1 MDFSEKNVTKK
12 LRNYHSIMDSES
24 TSQSN
29 VPQDQP
35 VITGSIDLP
44 PYFPLNQ
51 NLVKDFERCARLQT
65 KVDQTIKESI
75 NNILSQTKEYLKFVL
90 DDENLTNMDFDSK
103 FFSYNLATLEEL
115 LKSQHESGIWKK
127 SVEESKIKIRLQQR
141 QEVELNLESL
151 EYYQNQVD
159 DVHFGDLV
167 KKEYEEY
174 RDIHHQE
181 TSFQTV
187 LATNDAYK
195 YLKNVTFILQNPQ
208 HPLPEEAEDDELEVA
223 GGKISLK
230 DPLSLNYFH
239 TPLVSKKCGHIFEED
254 TITDYLSNHNKCPVD
269 GCGAVLTRNDLK
281 PDDIMTLRVKVYLLQ
296 NKTKRPQAN
305 VDRL

>member
-1 MDFSEKNVTKK
+1 
-12 LRNYHSIMDSES
+12 MDSES
-24 TSQSN
+24 TPQNN
-29 VPQDQP
+29 VLLEQP
-35 VITGSIDLP
+35 IITGSIDLP

-51 NLVKDFERCARLQT
+51 SLVKDFERSARLQT

-75 NNILSQTKEYLKFVL
+75 SNILSQTKEYLKFLL

-103 FFSYNLATLEEL
+103 FFSLNLATLEEL
-115 LKSQHESGIWKK
+115 LKSQYEIGIWKK
-127 SVEESKIKIRLQQR
+127 SVEESKIKIRLKQR
-141 QEVELNLESL
+141 HEAELNLESL
-151 EYYQNQVD
+151 EFYQNQVND
-159 DVHFGDLV
+159 DHFGDLV

-174 RDIHHQE
+174 RDINNQE
-181 TSFQTV
+181 SSFQTV
-187 LATNDAYK
+187 LATNDTYR

-239 TPLVSKKCGHIFEED
+239 NPLVSKKCGHVFSEE
-254 TITDYLSNHNKCPVD
+254 TINDYLTNHNKCPVD

-281 PDDIMTLRVKVYLLQ
+281 PDDIMTLRVKAYLLQ